1 MLLLVAGVITMV
13 CLPLSVLGA
22 SDDRDALIYKVE
34 IFLPP
39 KEGRDE
45 TADIQQIKE
54 TVKHLNDIDV
64 LFSFKELG
72 NPRIILILDVE
83 KACSWPQ
90 LTGFLSSQGFEFS
103 VTSLYHCS
111 DFAKELGLNLPNDM
125 WVSSFGNDDLLME
138 KQIFPVKDLSTLEYI
153 EKLKWT
159 FEKDLAIIKNGQPAE
174 CFKTLA
180 EFPVELV
187 YFGPASQSK
196 MEAEEDLLHGPNT
209 FHNEVSRIEKLD
221 DYTGVCQGD

>member
-34 IFLPP
+34 IVLPP
-39 KEGRDE
+39 MEGRDE
-45 TADIQQIKE
+45 TADIEQIKE

-90 LTGFLSSQGFEFS
+90 LTGFLSSQGYEFS

-125 WVSSFGNDDLLME
+125 WVSSFGNDDLIMD
-138 KQIFPVKDLSTLEYI
+138 KQIFPVKDLSTLEYN
-153 EKLKWT
+153 EKLKWI
-159 FEKDLAIIKNGQPAE
+159 FEEDLAIIKKGQPAV

-187 YFGPASQSK
+187 YLGPVKPSK
-196 MEAEEDLLHGPNT
+196 SEAYVGAFHGPNT
-209 FHNEVSRIEKLD
+209 FHNEVTRIENLD
-221 DYTGVCQGD
+221 FFTGVCQGD

>member
-1 MLLLVAGVITMV
+1 MLLLVAGMITMV

-45 TADIQQIKE
+45 TADIEQIKE

-72 NPRIILILDVE
+72 NPRIILVLDVE

-90 LTGFLSSQGFEFS
+90 LTGFLSSQGYEFS

-125 WVSSFGNDDLLME
+125 WASSFGNDDLIMDKE
-138 KQIFPVKDLSTLEYI
+138 IFPVKDLSTLEYNL
-153 EKLKWT
+153 KLKWI
-159 FEKDLAIIKNGQPAE
+159 FEEDLAIRENGQTAV

-187 YFGPASQSK
+187 YFAPVKPSK
-196 MEAEEDLLHGPNT
+196 SEAIVDALHGPNN
-209 FHNEVSRIEKLD
+209 FHNEVTRIENLD
-221 DYTGVCQGD
+221 YYTGVCQGD